1 LRGSGASTWDTSAD
15 GLPSIRTTRGTQLRT
30 ENRCVVSG
38 DTDGESPAGDWRDD
52 AQPAAVPIISDTDR
66 TPVKEHQK

>member
-1 LRGSGASTWDTSAD
+1 
-15 GLPSIRTTRGTQLRT
+15 LRT